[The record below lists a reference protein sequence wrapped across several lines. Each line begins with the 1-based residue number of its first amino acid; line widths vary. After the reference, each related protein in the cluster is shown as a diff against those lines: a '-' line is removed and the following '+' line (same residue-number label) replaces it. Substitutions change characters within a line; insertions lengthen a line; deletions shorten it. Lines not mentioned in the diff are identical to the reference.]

1 MFDAKTL
8 DAWLTHIEVLHSK
21 PIDLGLDRMKTMVER
36 MGLDFSSRTVITVG
50 GTNGKGSTCA
60 MLESIYRAAGYTTG
74 MHTSPHLIRLNE
86 RCVVNGREVDDERLM
101 AQLLQRL
108 LGSTKGRRIG
118 CGATQNAHHIRQTDW
133 QNPEIGRA
141 SCRERV

>member
-60 MLESIYRAAGYTTG
+60 MLESVVVFLLFLFGQALGVGDFCQPLEYL
-74 MHTSPHLIRLNE
+74 MLSLE
-86 RCVVNGREVDDERLM
+86 RHFFQCLHM
-101 AQLLQRL
+101 LQ
-108 LGSTKGRRIG
+108 I
-118 CGATQNAHHIRQTDW
+118 I
-133 QNPEIGRA
+133 NPTI
-141 SCRERV
+141 

>member
-50 GTNGKGSTCA
+50 GTNG
-60 MLESIYRAAGYTTG
+60 
-74 MHTSPHLIRLNE
+74 
-86 RCVVNGREVDDERLM
+86 
-101 AQLLQRL
+101 
-108 LGSTKGRRIG
+108 
-118 CGATQNAHHIRQTDW
+118 
-133 QNPEIGRA
+133 
-141 SCRERV
+141 

>member
-50 GTNGKGSTCA
+50 GTNGKGSTACMIA
-60 MLESIYRAAGYTTG
+60 SALQAAGLRTGLYTA
-74 MHTSPHLIRLNE
+74 PHS
-86 RCVVNGREVDDERLM
+86 
-101 AQLLQRL
+101 LQ
-108 LGSTKGRRIG
+108 
-118 CGATQNAHHIRQTDW
+118 
-133 QNPEIGRA
+133 
-141 SCRERV
+141 

>member
-101 AQLLQRL
+101 DAF
-108 LGSTKGRRIG
+108 
-118 CGATQNAHHIRQTDW
+118 
-133 QNPEIGRA
+133 RA
-141 SCRERV
+141 VEKARGDMTL